1 MMTGIVFKIF
11 FPTLLRFYI
20 MNIVY
25 ISLRYIKWYYEMMTT
40 IRLIN
45 ISTLIVTIFFGGG
58 LIGFKVS

>member
-45 ISTLIVTIFFGGG
+45 ISTLIVTIFLGGG
-58 LIGFKVS
+58 

>member
-1 MMTGIVFKIF
+1 MMTGIVFKIL

-45 ISTLIVTIFFGGG
+45 ISTLKHSYHFFGGG
-58 LIGFKVS
+58 VDRF